1 MHVHDLN
8 NLKNLNEEQWKK
20 FYLDLT
26 VMKHRAGAPDVI
38 VGKTAHIGITEIFL
52 GVKQSHRL
60 TSEYYKT
67 LRTVTHGRIC
77 TATSAS

>member
-1 MHVHDLN
+1 
-8 NLKNLNEEQWKK
+8 
-20 FYLDLT
+20 
-26 VMKHRAGAPDVI
+26 MKHRAGAPDVI